1 MPSISLTNP
10 TNITSL
16 DFRAISTQKL
26 GGSIQ
31 NLSRFGNL
39 QRFIAIGHNL
49 VGSIPDI
56 SNNSLLS
63 LFQCSNNQLSG
74 SIPDLSSNALM
85 KFVYLHNN
93 QLTGS
98 IPDLSSNNLL
108 KQFTC
113 NNNLLTGSIPDL
125 SSNTA
130 LQQFKCQNNNLTSF
144 ATGFNFNSA
153 ISIFNFSFNSIT
165 AEIPS
170 LTGTNL
176 TYFLCN
182 GNTSISVASNFAVP
196 ASLLEF
202 QSQNCNMSQSTVD
215 DILAAFNLAGAS
227 NGVLYMGGNNASPTG
242 GFTNPDY
249 VALINRDWTVGI
261 L

>member
-16 DFRAISTQKL
+16 DFHAISTQKL

-31 NLSRFGNL
+31 SLSRFGNL

-49 VGSIPDI
+49 VGSIPNI
-56 SNNSLLS
+56 SNNSS
-63 LFQCSNNQLSG
+63 LFLFECSNNQ
-74 SIPDLSSNALM
+74 
-85 KFVYLHNN
+85 
-93 QLTGS
+93 
-98 IPDLSSNNLL
+98 
-108 KQFTC
+108 
-113 NNNLLTGSIPDL
+113 LTGSIPDL

-130 LQQFKCQNNNLTSF
+130 LQQFKCQNNNLTAF

-153 ISIFNFSFNSIT
+153 ISIFDFSFNSIT

-176 TYFLCN
+176 TQFLCN
-182 GNTSISVASNFAVP
+182 DNTSISVASNFAVP
-196 ASLLEF
+196 ASLLAF
-202 QSQNCNMSQSTVD
+202 QSQNCNMSQSTVN

-227 NGVLYMGGNNASPTG
+227 NGVLYIGGNNAQPTG
-242 GFTNPDY
+242 GITNPDY
-249 VALINRDWTVGI
+249 VALINRNWTVGI